1 MMNADEL
8 SRRQIVLKYLSENLK
23 NEYIRIAGMCSPIE
37 ELRHPLITVE
47 DVLRAYFIL
56 ADYFTDDS
64 GGAEKENMLV
74 GLRSEELLASA
85 LSRQIVSFGGKTKYS
100 DPIDICSTL
109 FFGLV
114 KNHAFLDGNKRVS
127 LLILLYQLFLYGY
140 IPSVPEKE
148 FEKLVVSVAAN
159 NIDRGVLKKFRTE
172 KLVADKEVHS
182 IAYLLRRMVKKKNSS
197 YHISATAKEFCD
209 ALSKA
214 NVSAEL
220 DNGKLKFRRKI
231 KKTWPF
237 KYETVTF
244 SIVFGGWSRVIGAK
258 TARDILQNLK
268 LFDQY
273 PSYQD
278 FFSGS
283 EPLYQ
288 MIQQFEGPLR
298 RLKDE

>member
-1 MMNADEL
+1 M
-8 SRRQIVLKYLSENLK
+8 KYLSEDLK
-23 NEYIRIAGMCSPIE
+23 TEYFRLVGKCSTIE
-37 ELRHPLITVE
+37 ELQHPLITVE

-64 GGAEKENMLV
+64 SGTPKESMLV

-85 LSRQIVSFGGKTKYS
+85 LSRQIVSFEGKNKYS
-100 DPIDICSTL
+100 NPIDICSTL

-127 LLILLYQLFLYGY
+127 LLILLYQLFLFGY
-140 IPSVPEKE
+140 IPKVPEKE

-159 NIDRGVLKKFRTE
+159 KIDRGVLKKFMTDR
-172 KLVADKEVHS
+172 LVADKEVHAIS
-182 IAYLLRRMVKKKNSS
+182 YLLRRMVKRKDSS
-197 YHISATAKEFCD
+197 YHIAATAKEFCD
-209 ALSKA
+209 ALTKA
-214 NVSAEL
+214 NVSVEL
-220 DNGKLKFRRKI
+220 DNGKLKFRRQI
-231 KKTWPF
+231 KKSWPF
-237 KYETVTF
+237 RDEIVSY

-258 TARDILQNLK
+258 TAREILQNLQ
-268 LFDQY
+268 LYDQY

-278 FFSGS
+278 FFNGS

>member
-1 MMNADEL
+1 MIHSNEL
-8 SRRQIVLKYLSENLK
+8 CRRNIFLKYLPGDLK
-23 NEYIRIAGMCSPIE
+23 AEYFRLVRKCSTIE
-37 ELRHPLITVE
+37 ALHHPLITVE

-64 GGAEKENMLV
+64 SGAQKESMLV

-85 LSRQIVSFGGKTKYS
+85 LSRQIVSFDGKTKYS
-100 DPIDICSTL
+100 NPIDICSTL

-127 LLILLYQLFLYGY
+127 LLILLYQLFLFGY
-140 IPSVPEKE
+140 IPNVPEKE

-159 NIDRGVLKKFRTE
+159 KIDRGVLKKFMTD
-172 KLVADKEVHS
+172 KLIADKEVHAIS
-182 IAYLLRRMVKKKNSS
+182 YLLRRMVKKKDSS
-197 YHISATAKEFCD
+197 YHIAATAKAFCD
-209 ALSKA
+209 ALAKA

-220 DNGKLKFRRKI
+220 DNGKLKFRRQI
-231 KKTWPF
+231 KKSWPF
-237 KYETVTF
+237 KDEIVSY

-258 TARDILQNLK
+258 TAREILQNLK
-268 LFDQY
+268 LYDQY

-278 FFSGS
+278 FLNGS